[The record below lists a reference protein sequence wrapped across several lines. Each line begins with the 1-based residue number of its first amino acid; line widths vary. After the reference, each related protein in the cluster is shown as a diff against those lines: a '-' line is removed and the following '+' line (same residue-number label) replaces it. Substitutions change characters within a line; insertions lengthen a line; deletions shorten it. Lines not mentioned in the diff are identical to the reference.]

1 MPVLRSPLRSVLRS
15 PLYSPLV
22 GKWGGA
28 FTLVLNGQPIT
39 LNAQFITLTPES

>member
-1 MPVLRSPLRSVLRS
+1 MHIGLGLGLTR
-15 PLYSPLV
+15 
-22 GKWGGA
+22 GQGGGVA